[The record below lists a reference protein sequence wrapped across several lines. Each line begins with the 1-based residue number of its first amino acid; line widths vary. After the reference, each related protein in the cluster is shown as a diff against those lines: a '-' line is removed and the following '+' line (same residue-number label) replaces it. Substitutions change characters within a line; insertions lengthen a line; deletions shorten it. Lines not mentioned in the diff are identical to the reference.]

1 MMPRYATTL
10 AASLLVLAAQAQISI
25 GLAEMPQA
33 GDQLTRVRAFTNP
46 FLNYAATGAAHT
58 WSFTNLQANTGDT
71 ARYQSVASTN
81 FLYAIVYADLPFNP
95 NRANHAKQGVD
106 VPFSNLLPISNP
118 YTFRRRSSSQY
129 KTVGFGLELNGLPV
143 PVVFDEHDVIYQ
155 LPLQFGATSTS
166 HSSWHIDVPN
176 LGYYG
181 FEQTRE
187 NVVDGWGAITTPAG
201 SFDVLRVKTTLTAR
215 DSIAGVVI
223 NRPVAREYKWLA
235 QGLRVPVLQINT
247 AIVIGMEVITDV
259 WFYDVPRSLTVAQP
273 LATTACPGGAI
284 TVPYTA
290 TGAFNSGGII
300 IPANQFV
307 AQLSDASGSFAN
319 PVAIGSV
326 QSSASGSIN
335 ATIPAGT
342 PPGSGYRIR
351 VVSTS
356 PSFTG
361 APSATSIAVG
371 APPVASITA
380 SAPPQLCTGESLVLT
395 AVGGPG
401 YQWRIDGAEIPGAT
415 GATLEVSSAG
425 AYTVSVSN
433 ACGSALSNAI
443 AITVSDP
450 PQLSVAA
457 NSAVICAGSTALIS
471 ANDLTGAPG
480 TTYQWLLNQAPIA
493 GADGLS
499 WDAAL
504 AGEYTLVATIG
515 ATGCSSTSE
524 VIMASIEQVD
534 APQLEALGS
543 TSFCEGGSVEL
554 SASSPQAVAYAWS
567 HDGSAI
573 AGADGPLL
581 LADAAGEYA
590 VRAISTNG
598 CASTPAALQVV
609 VHALPAAPTV
619 GATGATAFCAGGA
632 VELTADAGGAA
643 LHWLADG
650 SPIDGAT
657 DTLLIVTESGA
668 YQAMATSAEGCAST
682 PSAALTVT
690 VHANP
695 TAPTIT
701 AIEPTTFCA
710 GGSATLIAE
719 AIDGVSYQW
728 LHDGAP
734 IAGATGEQ
742 FTALDPGLYA
752 VLVSTAEGCT
762 TVSDTAIVVVV
773 QDAPPQPVISQGLDG
788 LEASGSGSFQWF
800 LDGQPI
806 PGATSASYEPTVNGT
821 YTVQATDANGCSSL
835 SEGWF
840 FLTTGMGSHAE
851 AVLRALPNPTTGALI
866 VEAPAYAQRFEVL
879 DITGQRVLSGRLASP
894 RQAIDLSSAAEGAYF
909 LRVEGAGKQHVLR
922 VVVAR

>member
-1 MMPRYATTL
+1 
-10 AASLLVLAAQAQISI
+10 
-25 GLAEMPQA
+25 MPQA

-46 FLNYAATGAAHT
+46 FLNYAATGAGHT

-71 ARYQSVASTN
+71 ARYQSVASTS
-81 FLYAIVYADLPFNP
+81 FVYAIIYADLPFNP
-95 NRANHAKQGVD
+95 NRANQAKQGVD
-106 VPFSNLLPISNP
+106 IPFSNLLPIANP
-118 YTFRRRSSSQY
+118 YTFRRRTSSQY
-129 KTVGFGLELNGLPV
+129 KTVGYGLELNGLPV

-155 LPLQFGATSTS
+155 LPLQFGATSAS
-166 HSSWHIDVPN
+166 NSSWHIEVPN

-181 FEQTRE
+181 FAQLRE

-215 DSIAGVVI
+215 DSIAGTAI
-223 NRPVAREYKWLA
+223 NRPVVREYKWLA

-247 AIVIGMEVITDV
+247 VALFGTEVITDV
-259 WFYDVPRSLTVAQP
+259 WFYDAPRSIAVAQP

-290 TGAFNSGGII
+290 TGAFNAGGII

-319 PVAIGSV
+319 AVAIGSV
-326 QSSASGSIN
+326 QGSASGSIN

-356 PSFTG
+356 PAFTG
-361 APSATSIAVG
+361 APSATIIAVG

-380 SAPPQLCTGESLVLT
+380 SAPPQLCAGESLVLT

-401 YQWRIDGAEIPGAT
+401 YQWRQNGADMPGAT
-415 GATLEVSSAG
+415 GATLEVISAG
-425 AYTVSVSN
+425 TYTVSVSN
-433 ACGSALSNAI
+433 TCGTAESSAI
-443 AITVSDP
+443 AVTVSDP

-457 NSAVICAGSTALIS
+457 NSAVICAGSTALLTVS
-471 ANDLTGAPG
+471 DLTGAPG

-499 WDAAL
+499 WEAAL
-504 AGEYTLVATIG
+504 AGEYTLVATIT
-515 ATGCSSTSE
+515 ATGCSSVSE
-524 VIMASIEQVD
+524 GIMAAVETLD

-543 TSFCEGGSVEL
+543 TAFCEGGSVEL
-554 SASSPQAVAYAWS
+554 SAYSAQAVAYAWL
-567 HDGSAI
+567 HTGSPI
-573 AGADGPLL
+573 AGADGPQL
-581 LADAAGEYA
+581 LADAAGTYA
-590 VRAISTNG
+590 VQAISGNG
-598 CASTPAALQVV
+598 CVSQQSAIEVV
-609 VHALPAAPTV
+609 VHEQPAAPV
-619 GATGATAFCAGGA
+619 LGASDPLAFCEGGS
-632 VELTADAGGAA
+632 VELTADAGDAA
-643 LHWLADG
+643 LQWLADG

-657 DTLLIVTESGA
+657 GTLLTVSETGA
-668 YQAMATSAEGCAST
+668 YQAIATSAEGCASA

-695 TAPTIT
+695 AAPAIT
-701 AIEPTTFCA
+701 ATEPTTFCA
-710 GGSATLIAE
+710 GGGTTLIAE
-719 AIDGVSYQW
+719 AIDGVGYLW
-728 LHDGAP
+728 LHDGTP
-734 IAGATGEQ
+734 IAGATSAQ
-742 FTALDPGLYA
+742 LTALDAGSYA
-752 VLVSTAEGCT
+752 VLVTTPEGC
-762 TVSDTAIVVVV
+762 SALSAPAIEVVVH
-773 QDAPPQPVISQGLDG
+773 DAPPQPVISQGVDG

-806 PGATSASYEPTVNGT
+806 TGATSASYEPTANGT
-821 YTVQATDANGCSSL
+821 YTVQVTDANGCSSF

-840 FLTTGMGSHAE
+840 FLTTGMGTHAE
-851 AVLRALPNPTTGALI
+851 AVLRALPNPTTGAFN

-894 RQAIDLSSAAEGAYF
+894 RQVIELSSAAEGAYF